1 MSINTNLWVE
11 RYRPQSLDEI
21 VLSYDDRKFFEALA
35 SKQEIPHLLFA
46 GTAGVG
52 KCLDG
57 EEVIEVFVSDDLYK
71 KILDSY

>member
-1 MSINTNLWVE
+1 MSTTNLWVE

-35 SKQEIPHLLFA
+35 CKQEIPHLLFA